1 MLLNIGRE
9 KINFRNPIL
18 EISNIHGIVEATQN
32 SVGISS
38 LPSWMESFINLEEIL
53 SELKG
58 PKLNISLCY
67 KYHLKDDQRLK
78 AFKKFLIDEIG
89 QLKT

>member
-1 MLLNIGRE
+1 M
-9 KINFRNPIL
+9 FT
-18 EISNIHGIVEATQN
+18 GIVKSIG
-32 SVGISS
+32 SVDTLKNDSLIISTED
-38 LPSWMESFINLEEIL
+38 ESFINLEEIL